1 MNSRWSIFLWVKLKY
16 LKFNII
22 ILATG
27 ECCGSEKANNGI
39 GYLCGE
45 DEGDCN
51 SHYDC
56 YGQLLCGKD
65 NCKGNECS
73 GSNTNYGLSCSD
85 CCVEPRNY
93 NGPTNWVEEG
103 FGFLNDAGEAVVG
116 VIKEIPVVGEVVGG
130 VADFA
135 SDAVDTVVS
144 GVSDFFSGSWW

>member
-1 MNSRWSIFLWVKLKY
+1 MLLGVKLKFI
-16 LKFNII
+16 KFNII

-27 ECCGSEKANNGI
+27 ECCGSEKGNNGV
-39 GYLCGE
+39 GFLCGE
-45 DEGDCN
+45 DEGDCD

-56 YGQLLCGKD
+56 YGQLLCGRD
-65 NCKGNECS
+65 NCKGNNCS
-73 GSNTNYGLSCSD
+73 GQTGCSD
-85 CCVEPRNY
+85 CCVDPKDY
-93 NGPTNWVEEG
+93 NGPDNWVEEG
-103 FGFLNDAGEAVVG
+103 FALYNDVGEAMVG